1 MKRPY
6 IPLTTKLAVLERQA
20 FQDRKFASQEDL
32 ELAVEWYE
40 LRCHRK
46 SAKYKISWLLELL
59 FRGQPVELDHDPA
72 LVLRRRNKRTGG
84 YIPAHD
90 DPKFLIYRSRAD
102 HLHKTT
108 GRAPGAERTVTSK
121 GSDTWLAKKFRKLES
136 PSFAPKSR
144 ICSRPFRSAKRRT
157 RSPKE

>member
-1 MKRPY
+1 MKRQY

-20 FQDRKFASQEDL
+20 FHDREFPNQDERD
-32 ELAVEWYE
+32 LAVEWYE

-46 SAKYKISWLLELL
+46 SVKYKISWLLELL

-84 YIPAHD
+84 YLPAAD

>member
-20 FQDRKFASQEDL
+20 FQDRTFINEDEK

-108 GRAPGAERTVTSK
+108 GRAPGAERTITSK
-121 GSDTWLAKKFRKLES
+121 GSDLWLAKKFKKLET
-136 PSFAPKSR
+136 PKKSR
-144 ICSRPFRSAKRRT
+144 SRKIFSRPMRT
-157 RSPKE
+157 SR